1 MPTYAM
7 IIFLLP
13 KDLYDEVEK
22 LMNGFWWRGSK
33 FDQKGLRWRKWEALC
48 KPKDAGGLGFRRL
61 REFNLAM
68 LAKQGWRLINESGS
82 LMSRVLHARYY
93 PNSTFLQAKLG
104 SNPSFIWRSIFET
117 QEIIKNNTRK
127 RVGNGI
133 DVQV

>member
-82 LMSRVLHARYY
+82 LMSRVLHARRLLKIIQEKEWGTVL
-93 PNSTFLQAKLG
+93 TFKSRRMHG
-104 SNPSFIWRSIFET
+104 FPERSRE
-117 QEIIKNNTRK
+117 E
-127 RVGNGI
+127 
-133 DVQV
+133 